1 MSISILDIALILILF
16 MFAVGGFRKGA
27 IKEAVSLVGIVAVFV
42 IAFLFKGVLGNLLCK
57 FLPFFDFTGN
67 LEGVTVLNIL
77 LYQLV
82 AFIIIYS
89 LLFSVYVIVVKISS
103 GIQKL
108 VNMTIVLWIPSK
120 IIGALIAFVTGYIVV
135 FAVLLVLLIPLK
147 DSNLFK
153 DSKVANY
160 IVYDS
165 PILSSSSES
174 ISNSIN
180 EIYDLSE
187 ELSRGKIDKN
197 EANLQTMD
205 ILLKYKIVNPKTA
218 KQLVAL
224 DKLDGISGLEEVIE
238 SYE

>member
-42 IAFLFKGVLGNLLCK
+42 IAFLLKGVLGNLLCK
-57 FLPFFDFTGN
+57 FLPFFDFAGN

-89 LLFSVYVIVVKISS
+89 LLFSIYVIVVKISS

-120 IIGALIAFVTGYIVV
+120 IIGALIAFVTGYIVI

>member
-57 FLPFFDFTGN
+57 FLPFFDFAGN

-120 IIGALIAFVTGYIVV
+120 IIGALIAFVTGYIVI

>member
-42 IAFLFKGVLGNLLCK
+42 IAFLLKGVLGNLLCK
-57 FLPFFDFTGN
+57 FLPFFDFAGN

-108 VNMTIVLWIPSK
+108 VNMTIILWIPSK
-120 IIGALIAFVTGYIVV
+120 IIGALIAFVTGYIVI

>member
-57 FLPFFDFTGN
+57 FLPFFDFAGN

-89 LLFSVYVIVVKISS
+89 LLFSVYIIVVKISS

>member
-42 IAFLFKGVLGNLLCK
+42 IAFLLKGVLGNLLCK
-57 FLPFFDFTGN
+57 FLPFFDFAGN

-89 LLFSVYVIVVKISS
+89 LLFSVYIIVVKISS

-120 IIGALIAFVTGYIVV
+120 IIGALIAFVTGYIVI

>member
-42 IAFLFKGVLGNLLCK
+42 IAFLLKGVLGNLLCK
-57 FLPFFDFTGN
+57 FLPFFDFAGN

-120 IIGALIAFVTGYIVV
+120 IIGALIAFVTGYIVI

-180 EIYDLSE
+180 EINDLSE

-205 ILLKYKIVNPKTA
+205 ILLKYKIVSPKTA

>member
-42 IAFLFKGVLGNLLCK
+42 IAFLLKGVLGNLLCK
-57 FLPFFDFTGN
+57 FLPFFDFAGN

-89 LLFSVYVIVVKISS
+89 LLFSIYVIVVKISS

-120 IIGALIAFVTGYIVV
+120 IIGALIAFVTGYIVI

-180 EIYDLSE
+180 EIYDLSA

-205 ILLKYKIVNPKTA
+205 ILLKYKIVSPKTA

>member
-42 IAFLFKGVLGNLLCK
+42 IAFLLKGVLGNLLCK

>member
-16 MFAVGGFRKGA
+16 MFAVVGFRKGA

-57 FLPFFDFTGN
+57 FLPFFDFAGN

-120 IIGALIAFVTGYIVV
+120 IIGALIAFVTGYIVI

>member
-16 MFAVGGFRKGA
+16 MFAVGGLRKGA

-42 IAFLFKGVLGNLLCK
+42 IAFLLKGVLGNLLCK
-57 FLPFFDFTGN
+57 FLPFFDFAGN

-120 IIGALIAFVTGYIVV
+120 IIGALIAFVTGYIVI

-174 ISNSIN
+174 ISNSVN

-205 ILLKYKIVNPKTA
+205 ILLKYKIVSPKTA

>member
-42 IAFLFKGVLGNLLCK
+42 IAFLLKGVLGNLLCK
-57 FLPFFDFTGN
+57 FLPFFDFAGN

-120 IIGALIAFVTGYIVV
+120 IIGALIAFVTGYIVI

-205 ILLKYKIVNPKTA
+205 ILLKYKIVSPKTA

>member
-42 IAFLFKGVLGNLLCK
+42 IAFLLKGVLGNLLCK
-57 FLPFFDFTGN
+57 FLPFFDFAGN

-120 IIGALIAFVTGYIVV
+120 IIGALIAFVTGYIVI

>member
-57 FLPFFDFTGN
+57 FLPFFDFAGN

-120 IIGALIAFVTGYIVV
+120 IIGALIAFVTGYIVI

-180 EIYDLSE
+180 EISDLSE

>member
-42 IAFLFKGVLGNLLCK
+42 IAFLLKGVLGNLLCK
-57 FLPFFDFTGN
+57 FLPFFDFAGN

-89 LLFSVYVIVVKISS
+89 LLFSIYVIVVKISS

-120 IIGALIAFVTGYIVV
+120 IIGALIAFVTGYIVI

-174 ISNSIN
+174 IGNSIN

-205 ILLKYKIVNPKTA
+205 ILLKYKIVSPKTA

>member
-57 FLPFFDFTGN
+57 FLPFFDFAGN

-89 LLFSVYVIVVKISS
+89 LLFSVYIIVVKISS

-120 IIGALIAFVTGYIVV
+120 IIGALIAFVTGYIVI

>member
-120 IIGALIAFVTGYIVV
+120 IIGALIAFVTGYIVI

>member
-42 IAFLFKGVLGNLLCK
+42 IAFLLKGVLGNLLCK
-57 FLPFFDFTGN
+57 FLPFFDFAGN

-89 LLFSVYVIVVKISS
+89 LLFSIYVIVVKISS

-108 VNMTIVLWIPSK
+108 VNMTIILWIPSK
-120 IIGALIAFVTGYIVV
+120 IIGALIAFVTGYIVI

-174 ISNSIN
+174 ISNSVN

>member
-57 FLPFFDFTGN
+57 FLPFFDFAGN

-120 IIGALIAFVTGYIVV
+120 IIGALIAFVTGYIVI

-205 ILLKYKIVNPKTA
+205 ILLTYKIVSPKTA

>member
-42 IAFLFKGVLGNLLCK
+42 IAFLLKGVLGNLLCK
-57 FLPFFDFTGN
+57 FLPFFDFAGN